1 MVKHKI
7 TISLEGSRARSFMG
21 ITLLSF
27 ILFRHEVHNSSL
39 YIDGRNWWTFVPK
52 HRDKR
57 NYTWGP
63 VESGSHVARVAV
75 LPRAAAA
82 ASVVILDDDG
92 VAKVAEPQLPPVAV
106 DEEVGGLDV
115 AVAHA
120 VAAVE
125 VLQGAEHL
133 CRVQDGVLARQSAY
147 FGGEGSFI

>member
-1 MVKHKI
+1 MTLMCNFHLTLYNYTNDKKW
-7 TISLEGSRARSFMG
+7 RA
-21 ITLLSF
+21 
-27 ILFRHEVHNSSL
+27 
-39 YIDGRNWWTFVPK
+39 FVPK
-52 HRDKR
+52 QREKYEH
-57 NYTWGP
+57 TWSP
-63 VESGSHVARVAV
+63 VESGAHVARVAV
-75 LPRAAAA
+75 LPRAAA

-133 CRVQDGVLARQSAY
+133 RRVQDGVLARQAAC
-147 FGGEGSFI
+147 FKARIF